1 MTEKTV
7 AIVAMGNSRDQFT
20 FHSVCFQPPE
30 SVMGEVWCV
39 NTMAAVLRCDRAF
52 VMDPAEQL
60 EQHCPAM
67 WARLKHLDVP
77 VYTTDPGRYKN
88 GVPYPIGKVIKA
100 LSVPYFNNT
109 VAYALGLAI
118 VEGYKNIA
126 LYGADFTYPHIHHG
140 EQGRGNVEYLVGRAV
155 AMGCNVSLP
164 PGTTLLDMNQTP
176 QLYGWQREP
185 GNENAGCLTP
195 PEVMAVQVEKYLD
208 RDCAEILLQYTVN
221 NRVATEAML
230 RLARAGNPL
239 ALELIGS
246 AEQANLHAIENMRQV
261 ALGGD
266 PANVTPAAECL
277 VGYALFHPAAAA
289 AVNELVQV
297 GRLQIKPPAV
307 ADAVAPPAA
316 VPVAALP
323 AGAATTNVHM
333 LSDPPPQSARARRR
347 KRAAAPAERL
357 AAVGD

>member
-30 SVMGEVWCV
+30 SVMGDVWCV

-67 WARLKHLDVP
+67 WERLKDLTVP
-77 VYTTDPGRYKN
+77 VYTSDPSRYRN
-88 GVPYPIGKVIKA
+88 GVPYPIGKVVKT

-109 VAYALGLAI
+109 VAYALALAI

-140 EQGRGNVEYLVGRAV
+140 EQGRGNCEYLIGRAV

-176 QLYGWQREP
+176 SLYGWQREP
-185 GNENAGCLTP
+185 GNENAGCLSP
-195 PEVMAVQVEKYLD
+195 PEVMALQVEKYQD
-208 RDCAEILLQYTVN
+208 RDAAEILLAYTSGS
-221 NRVATEAML
+221 RDAAAAML

-239 ALELIGS
+239 ALEMIAAPLQPNM
-246 AEQANLHAIENMRQV
+246 AAIEGMAQT
-261 ALGGD
+261 AQSGD
-266 PANVTPAAECL
+266 TANAAPAAEIL
-277 VGYALFHPAAAA
+277 FGYAQFNQHAAIALNA
-289 AVNELVQV
+289 LVQSGKIRV
-297 GRLQIKPPAV
+297 QQ
-307 ADAVAPPAA
+307 
-316 VPVAALP
+316 VPVPPLP
-323 AGAATTNVHM
+323 AGAATTNVHLM
-333 LSDPPPQSARARRR
+333 PPARADNAPPPVA
-347 KRAAAPAERL
+347 